1 MKKKETLFKAMVV
14 LSFVVAMIVNTLSFV
29 LPINGKTMTQISN
42 SYPNLFAPAD
52 YTFSIWGIVYLLLLL
67 FTFYQ
72 LRLLL
77 GNKEEREILQPA
89 RIVSVTTNL
98 LNAARLIAWHFDYLA
113 LSVMLIFVMLITLQI
128 YGKLIRD
135 EKLSSRE
142 TILLRLPFSIYYG
155 WITVAAVASSFILM
169 ESVGWNGYGLPQMVW
184 VVIVLIILT
193 SATAFRTL
201 QNRDIA
207 FCITFIWSYIGILV
221 RHVSKSHFNGAYPII
236 IITLVI
242 SVIVLTGCIGYLIAD
257 KKRIYDNIGL
267 CEH

>member
-52 YTFSIWGIVYLLLLL
+52 YTFSIWGIIYLLLLI

-72 LRLLL
+72 QRLLL
-77 GNKEEREILQPA
+77 GNKEEREILQHA

-98 LNAARLIAWHFDYLA
+98 LNAAWLIAWHFDYLA
-113 LSVMLIFVMLITLQI
+113 LSVMLISVILIILKI

-135 EKLSSRE
+135 AKLPCRE
-142 TILLRLPFSIYYG
+142 IVLLRLPFSIYYG
-155 WITVAAVASSFILM
+155 WTSISVVTSAFILM

-184 VVIVLIILT
+184 VVIALIALT
-193 SATAFRTL
+193 AATVFRAL
-201 QNRDIA
+201 RNRDIA

-221 RHVSKSHFNGAYPII
+221 RHISKSLLNGAYPLI
-236 IITLVI
+236 IITVVI
-242 SVIVLTGCIGYLIAD
+242 GVIVLTGCIGYLVSD
-257 KKRIYDNIGL
+257 KKRIYNNIGL
-267 CEH
+267 CER